1 MKREF
6 TINIIFLLAINLLVK
21 PFYALIIDTTVQ
33 NRVGPETY
41 GIYLALFNFVY
52 IQQIFADLGLQNF
65 NNTNI
70 SKNPHILKNIL
81 PKVLGT
87 KLFFTL
93 AFGILVLCSS
103 FIIGYGSYVLTL
115 LPWIIGSMACLSFIL
130 YARTNISGVGKYMID
145 SAFSVLD
152 KVLLIGILAYY
163 LWIDNSYNDHFD
175 IMLFVKVQFFSLIIT
190 LIAVLTYTHLKIERV
205 RFNFDIQFT
214 AQLIRSSLPYATLVL
229 LMAGYSRI
237 DGIMLERMINDQGLE
252 AGKYASAFRLYD
264 TWNGF
269 TFLFA
274 VLLLPMFSRLLN
286 KNEKI
291 RELEQWSSTLLLT
304 GGIFIFLF
312 VYFYNYQILDL
323 FYNRTID
330 ESYTNSLVLLIAA
343 GLPLSMNYIYGTLLT
358 ANGNLRL
365 LNTIALGGFL
375 TNLILNIIAIPR
387 FGASGAALT
396 TLITQLLVFLLQYY
410 SSRRIFELHISILKI
425 IKIIVIT
432 VFLYFAF
439 KLGLEYWETEWYYQG
454 LIYGFLYVLLA
465 LLLKLIR
472 IEDLRINLKTP

>member
-1 MKREF
+1 MKKEF
-6 TINIIFLLAINLLVK
+6 TVNIIFLLAINLLVK
-21 PFYALIIDTTVQ
+21 PFYALVIDTTVQ
-33 NRVGPETY
+33 NRVGPEAY

-70 SKNPHILKNIL
+70 AKNPHILKNIL

-93 AFGILVLCSS
+93 SFGLLVLCTS
-103 FIIGYGSYVLTL
+103 FMIGYGEYVASL
-115 LPWIIGSMACLSFIL
+115 LPWIIGSMASLSFIL
-130 YARTNISGVGKYMID
+130 YARTNISGVGKYMVD
-145 SAFSVLD
+145 SVFSVLD

-163 LWIDNSYNDHFD
+163 LWIDNTLDSNFS
-175 IMLFVKVQFFSLIIT
+175 ILLFVRAQFLSLFIT
-190 LIAVLTYTHLKIERV
+190 LILVLIYTHLKIEKV
-205 RFNFDIQFT
+205 GFNFNVKFT
-214 AQLIRSSLPYATLVL
+214 AQLIKSSLPYATLVL

-237 DGIMLERMINDQGLE
+237 DGIMLERMIGDGGLE

-286 KNEKI
+286 NKTKI
-291 RELEQWSSTLLLT
+291 MELEQWASTLLLL
-304 GGIFIFLF
+304 GGIYIFIL

-323 FYNRTID
+323 FYTRDID
-330 ESYTNSLVLLIAA
+330 ASYTNSFVLLIAA

-358 ANGNLRL
+358 ANGNLKL
-365 LNTIALGGFL
+365 LNTIALGGFI

-387 FGASGAALT
+387 YGASGAALT
-396 TLITQLLVFLLQYY
+396 TLITQLFVFLLQYNT
-410 SSRRIFELHISILKI
+410 SRRIFELDISFVKTIKLI
-425 IKIIVIT
+425 ITSAI
-432 VFLYFAF
+432 LYFAF
-439 KLGLEYWETEWYYQG
+439 YFGMNYWQLDWYYQG
-454 LIYGFLYVLLA
+454 LSFGILYILLA

-472 IEDLRINLKTP
+472 IEDLRIDLKTP